1 MPKCKIC
8 STEVKSSAKM
18 IKVKE
23 RTYVCSKECES
34 KYKKGEIP
42 KTDREQLLDY
52 INDLY
57 DGNANFPVLATQIKR
72 LQDDYKMKEKGMLL
86 ALQYYIEIEG
96 NTFDEEYNI
105 KWIIE
110 KYYPI
115 AREHYIKCM
124 ELQKK
129 ADELE
134 EDNIVFVK
142 PNTQRKSEN
151 KFKLEVRNILD

>member
-1 MPKCKIC
+1 MPKCRIC
-8 STEVKSSAKM
+8 GLEVKKKEKM
-18 IKVKE
+18 ILVESKK
-23 RTYVCSKECES
+23 YVCSQECES
-34 KYKKGEIP
+34 LYKAGEIP

-52 INDLY
+52 INELY
-57 DGNANFPVLATQIKR
+57 GGNANFPVLATQIKR
-72 LQDDYKMKEKGMLL
+72 LQDDYNMKEKGMLL

-115 AREHYIKCM
+115 AREHYVKCM

-129 ADELE
+129 AVDIKEDEVE
-134 EDNIVFVK
+134 VITVK
-142 PNTQRKSEN
+142 
-151 KFKLEVRNILD
+151 KLDFGKKIDYSIDMTTL